1 MFHELQVDI
10 VTPEKLAFSGKAQEV
25 RAPGWKGEFGVL
37 PDHTMYL
44 ALLRAGHC
52 VVVTQDEEIHYVVG
66 RGFAEAGGERV
77 TLLVDSCDLASEI
90 DREGAVEELRLAEAA
105 LAQANA
111 WSHGHDIIQSR
122 YDMARARVDAV

>member
-44 ALLRAGHC
+44 ALLRAGRC
-52 VVVTQDEEIHYVVG
+52 VVVTEDEEITYVVG

-77 TLLVDSCDLASEI
+77 TLLVDSCELASEI
-90 DREGAVEELRLAEAA
+90 DKEAAAKELHEAEAA
-105 LAQANA
+105 LTEANA
-111 WSHGHDIIQSR
+111 WSHTHDIIQTR
-122 YDMARARVDAV
+122 YDLARARKDA

>member
-37 PDHTMYL
+37 PDHIMYL
-44 ALLRAGHC
+44 ALLRVGHC
-52 VVVTQDEEIHYVVG
+52 TVVTPDEEINYVVG

-77 TLLVDSCDLASEI
+77 TLLVDSCELASEI
-90 DREGAVEELRLAEAA
+90 DKEEAAHEMREAEAA
-105 LAQANA
+105 LTQANVWA
-111 WSHGHDIIQSR
+111 KGFDIVQNR
-122 YDMARARVDAV
+122 YDMARARM